1 MTETKFIYADFMKCD
16 DENNLVLTCFGTH
29 KDLAEHKII
38 LKDGMKL
45 SFYSD
50 DADDFGNEDDLVVQ
64 GVVKYDRNHEQW
76 VAVIDWD
83 KIKNISKLSLEE
95 KEIFGLL

>member
-50 DADDFGNEDDLVVQ
+50 DADDFG
-64 GVVKYDRNHEQW
+64 
-76 VAVIDWD
+76 I
-83 KIKNISKLSLEE
+83 
-95 KEIFGLL
+95 